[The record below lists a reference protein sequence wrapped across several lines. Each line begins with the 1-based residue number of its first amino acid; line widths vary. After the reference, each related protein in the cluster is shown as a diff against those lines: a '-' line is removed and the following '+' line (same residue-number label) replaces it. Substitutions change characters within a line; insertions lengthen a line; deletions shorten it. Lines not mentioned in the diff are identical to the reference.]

1 MQVTTICRGRPSVSR
16 PLTLEL
22 QFRVLPEA
30 ELPQGVQFAVSF
42 TTLTVNAPAHIKY
55 LHRRLQT
62 QYGVRFVRQKL
73 PGIQSAFIS
82 PTTKL
87 VFNCTGLGA
96 RTLAGVEDPKCYPTR
111 GQVVLARG
119 PHVRTNLMRHGADYE
134 TYIIPRPASNGMV
147 ILGGYMQKG
156 NG

>member
-1 MQVTTICRGRPSVSR
+1 M
-16 PLTLEL
+16 
-22 QFRVLPEA
+22 
-30 ELPQGVQFAVSF
+30 SF

-55 LHRRLQT
+55 LHRRLQS

-73 PGIQSAFIS
+73 PSIQSAFLS
-82 PTTKL
+82 PMTRL

-96 RTLAGVEDPKCYPTR
+96 RTLAGVEDQKCYPTR
-111 GQVVLARG
+111 GQVVLARA
-119 PHVRTNLMRHGADYE
+119 PHIRTNLMRHGADYE

-156 NG
+156 NGLVSPYSARSADVDDSC

>member
-1 MQVTTICRGRPSVSR
+1 M
-16 PLTLEL
+16 
-22 QFRVLPEA
+22 
-30 ELPQGVQFAVSF
+30 QFAVSF
-42 TTLTVNAPAHIKY
+42 KTLTVNSPAHIKH
-55 LHRRLQT
+55 LHRRLQN

-73 PGIQSAFIS
+73 PGIQSAFLS
-82 PTTKL
+82 PMTKL

-119 PHVRTNLMRHGADYE
+119 PHIRTNLMRHGAAYE
-134 TYIIPRPASNGMV
+134 TYIIPRPASKGTV
-147 ILGGYMQKG
+147 ILGEYMQKG